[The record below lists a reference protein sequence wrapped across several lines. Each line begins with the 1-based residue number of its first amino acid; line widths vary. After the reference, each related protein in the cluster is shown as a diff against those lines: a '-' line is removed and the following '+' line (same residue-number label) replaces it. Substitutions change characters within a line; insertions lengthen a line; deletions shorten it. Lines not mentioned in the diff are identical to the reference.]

1 MIVDKGRKWAK
12 ERTDFVTSMEESAC
26 QSRFLRTHTH
36 TYTHTRRETKG
47 QMHCRNN
54 RTHTHTH
61 NEKHEA
67 LLADARAFPCSVPS
81 QIDFNDHNLH
91 KACAAIALQPTIW
104 TIVRAA
110 PKLEG
115 KSPILFLFQSLPLC
129 CPRSLVRHRQLN
141 PSPTFNRSAAM
152 STTTAPSPT

>member
-1 MIVDKGRKWAK
+1 VIVDKVRKWAK

-110 PKLEG
+110 PKIE
-115 KSPILFLFQSLPLC
+115 KEPHSLSLSIAPFVLSKVS
-129 CPRSLVRHRQLN
+129 RS
-141 PSPTFNRSAAM
+141 PSPAQPISHF
-152 STTTAPSPT
+152 